1 MANKDCTDDSCKI
14 TISQEKYAELR
25 KEFMRILIPSPEQ
38 RNPKSWAYATERR
51 VLDEL
56 LAVVKL
62 FIEKKK

>member
-1 MANKDCTDDSCKI
+1 MTNCKDDSCKI
-14 TISQEKYAELR
+14 IVNEKQYQELR
-25 KEFMRILIPSPEQ
+25 KEFIRILIPSPEQ

-56 LAVVKL
+56 MVVVKL

>member
-1 MANKDCTDDSCKI
+1 MTDCKDDSCKVNV
-14 TISQEKYAELR
+14 SEEQYKQLR
-25 KEFMRILIPSPEQ
+25 KEFIRILIPSPEQ

>member
-1 MANKDCTDDSCKI
+1 MASDCKDDSCKVNV
-14 TISQEKYAELR
+14 SKEEYAKLR

-38 RNPKSWAYATERR
+38 RNPKSWAYAIERR